1 MILRLVLIV
10 SLAAA
15 VAACGTKSELITPAG
30 KTNPHGQKDPSQPP
44 QPIGR

>member
-10 SLAAA
+10 SLALTA
-15 VAACGTKSELITPAG
+15 AACGTKSELIMPNG
-30 KTNPHGQKDPSQPP
+30 KPNPKSQNDPSQPP

>member
-10 SLAAA
+10 SLAVA
-15 VAACGTKSELITPAG
+15 VTACGTKSELITPAG
-30 KTNPHGQKDPSQPP
+30 KANPHGQKDPSQPP

>member
-10 SLAAA
+10 SLAVA
-15 VAACGTKSELITPAG
+15 VTACGTKSQLIMPNG
-30 KTNPHGQKDPSQPP
+30 KSNPHGQKDPSQPP